1 MGVVLTTA
9 APLDD
14 YRVKKCI
21 KTFDIPIDKIQI
33 LWNLFNR
40 YDRERSG
47 FISIDDF
54 YNHILLVQRNM
65 LTESMLDLIDSRSQ
79 EHLNFGEFVDI
90 ICTFACF
97 EQADLIRFCFYAL
110 DNTKVGSVEKNEVK
124 HFVYDMWE
132 NKVTSNIHTGL
143 AYLDEHDD
151 GDGRY
156 NFNEFFEMHVK
167 GPQIFYPVYKL
178 QQQVMRR
185 SLGELWWDWKKR
197 DLLENIEERKLHEI
211 NLLRQ
216 QQLQQENQ
224 AIHAHDHL
232 VKARMGIA
240 WYLLPWMRKFVRSKV
255 AKIAAINNEL
265 DEIEND
271 DIAKQYLAQK
281 K

>member
-14 YRVKKCI
+14 YRVKKCM
-21 KTFDIPIDKIQI
+21 KTFDIPTDKIQI

-40 YDRERSG
+40 YDRERS
-47 FISIDDF
+47 
-54 YNHILLVQRNM
+54 
-65 LTESMLDLIDSRSQ
+65 ESMLDLIDSRSQ

-97 EQADLIRFCFYAL
+97 EQTDLIRFCFYAL

-132 NKVTSNIHTGL
+132 NRVTSNIHTGL

-151 GDGRY
+151 
-156 NFNEFFEMHVK
+156 
-167 GPQIFYPVYKL
+167 
-178 QQQVMRR
+178 
-185 SLGELWWDWKKR
+185 
-197 DLLENIEERKLHEI
+197 
-211 NLLRQ
+211 
-216 QQLQQENQ
+216 
-224 AIHAHDHL
+224 

-240 WYLLPWMRKFVRSKV
+240 WYLLPWMRKIIRSKV

-271 DIAKQYLAQK
+271 DIAKQYLTQK